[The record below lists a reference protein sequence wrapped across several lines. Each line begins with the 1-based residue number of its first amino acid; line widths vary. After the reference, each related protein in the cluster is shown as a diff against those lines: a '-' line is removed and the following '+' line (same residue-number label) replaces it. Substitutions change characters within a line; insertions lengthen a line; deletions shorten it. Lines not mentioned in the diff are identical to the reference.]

1 LLNNKIS
8 TVNSLLGCGQYS
20 VLQDFIGKNS
30 GGSSSS
36 SSGVGGC
43 KGGNE
48 STRSKSINLVKTI
61 NERFI
66 NNKITPQMLIQ
77 PEFYK
82 TCNTYKR
89 ILGHLSAVYCVC
101 FDRTGRYILTGA
113 DDNLI
118 KIWNAI
124 DGRLLATLRGH
135 DKEIS
140 DIKVNFENTLLVSG
154 SCDKTIRVWNLKTI
168 ESTTV
173 LQGHSAMVTSIE
185 VFPSF
190 LLSFSFLFK
199 SFHLNYSF
207 HLIVE
212 LLIVG

>member
-1 LLNNKIS
+1 
-8 TVNSLLGCGQYS
+8 
-20 VLQDFIGKNS
+20 
-30 GGSSSS
+30 
-36 SSGVGGC
+36 
-43 KGGNE
+43 
-48 STRSKSINLVKTI
+48 
-61 NERFI
+61 
-66 NNKITPQMLIQ
+66 MLIQ

-89 ILGHLSAVYCVC
+89 VLGHLSAVYCVC

-185 VFPSF
+185 VFASYF
-190 LLSFSFLFK
+190 LSFSILFKPFLFK
-199 SFHLNYSF
+199 S
-207 HLIVE
+207 
-212 LLIVG
+212 

>member
-1 LLNNKIS
+1 MSNQMRFLLDHHLNNKFS
-8 TVNSLLGCGQYS
+8 SVNSILGCGQYS
-20 VLQDFIGKNS
+20 VLQDLQLHDKKSKNS
-30 GGSSSS
+30 NISPSIHDSKGLYNHNSS
-36 SSGVGGC
+36 
-43 KGGNE
+43 K
-48 STRSKSINLVKTI
+48 TINLVKNL
-61 NERFI
+61 NERLI
-66 NNKITPQMLIQ
+66 NNKINPQILIQ

-118 KIWNAI
+118 KIWNAV

-140 DIKVNFENTLLVSG
+140 DIKVNFENSLLVSG
-154 SCDKTIRVWNLKTI
+154 SCDKTIRVWNLRTI

-185 VFPSF
+185 V
-190 LLSFSFLFK
+190 K
-199 SFHLNYSF
+199 NFH
-207 HLIVE
+207 
-212 LLIVG
+212 

>member
-1 LLNNKIS
+1 MLSNKIS
-8 TVNSLLGCGQYS
+8 GVNSLLGCGQYS
-20 VLQDFIGKNS
+20 VLQDFIQDKGGK
-30 GGSSSS
+30 
-36 SSGVGGC
+36 
-43 KGGNE
+43 KGNE
-48 STRSKSINLVKTI
+48 SSKSSKSINLVKTI
-61 NERFI
+61 NERLI

-173 LQGHSAMVTSIE
+173 LQGHGAMVTSIE
-185 VFPSF
+185 VIDP
-190 LLSFSFLFK
+190 LSPRKFKFLFLMNL
-199 SFHLNYSF
+199 F
-207 HLIVE
+207 
-212 LLIVG
+212 